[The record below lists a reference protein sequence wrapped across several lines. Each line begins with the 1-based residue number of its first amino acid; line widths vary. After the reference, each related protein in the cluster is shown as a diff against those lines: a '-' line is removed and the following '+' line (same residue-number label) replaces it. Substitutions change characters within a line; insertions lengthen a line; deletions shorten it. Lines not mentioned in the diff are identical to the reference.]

1 MVLGKLFT
9 ELKEPMKKTFELTH
23 PKIQYARRVDAV
35 KNEIRKY
42 IKRERKKTL
51 PDEVDFWD
59 FDCKFGDTEAE
70 ATAIHLSEIDK
81 YIDGAVAKERT
92 SFYVEILAKP
102 GHRTKKA
109 DVAAEAAAKAA
120 EAKLKAA
127 VRPFKGFGSQSSDS
141 SEPN

>member
-1 MVLGKLFT
+1 
-9 ELKEPMKKTFELTH
+9 MKKTFELTH
-23 PKIQYARRVDAV
+23 PKVQYARRVEAV

-51 PDEVDFWD
+51 PAEVDFWD

-70 ATAIHLSEIDK
+70 AATIHLSEIDK
-81 YIDGAVAKERT
+81 YIDGAVAKALT
-92 SFYVEILAKP
+92 SFYVEILVKP

-120 EAKLKAA
+120 AEAAEEKLKAA

-141 SEPN
+141 SDPN